1 MGAEWFW
8 EVWDLR
14 VGKREAEAKSCQGL
28 INGCIKQL
36 DIGLKEEEGCQ
47 GFYLRIFIFWI

>member
-14 VGKREAEAKSCQGL
+14 VGKREAEVKSCQGL